1 MNMVRA
7 ARLNGLGGSSSKGF
21 NSPQSRVCERFETVP
36 VLLMP
41 DWQAAHHFS
50 THAAA
55 RCDPSGFSAEMPER
69 EHNAMLKNRDGFKPR
84 PARRGPALTAALFL
98 LCLVAE
104 RALLAE
110 VTG

>member
-1 MNMVRA
+1 M
-7 ARLNGLGGSSSKGF
+7 
-21 NSPQSRVCERFETVP
+21 
-36 VLLMP
+36 
-41 DWQAAHHFS
+41 

-55 RCDPSGFSAEMPER
+55 RCDSAGKPAER
-69 EHNAMLKNRDGFKPR
+69 NAMLKNRDGFKPR